1 MQLSLTLLEILILMA
16 GAIGLGITIHFF
28 IVSKRS
34 LKSFSQDPEL
44 FNRTLEEWKLR
55 YFNDIEKKDAEIGRL
70 RGENE
75 NLKGQAEQLAGENDD
90 LRYRMEK
97 TSAQPTAP
105 AGTPGPGF
113 LAELSAM
120 QKGLLEQNKRI
131 SQLLEQISEVKEN
144 EASGGDLKQ
153 MNEELVMEVEELRT
167 RLAAREKELEDTR
180 NHSRVS
186 NEMSSML
193 DSAYREFNVLQEK
206 IVKLETQLSSSQ
218 RITME
223 YEDLREGFFKASK
236 DLEEQRNRLTE
247 VMNENRQLQLELSVT
262 NEKLREA
269 NFQRQQLQKRVSYL
283 EELNQDLQSVA
294 EANRRLESQLKRIG
308 ELESLLNVM
317 AEERDQLARRQENA
331 PL

>member
-28 IVSKRS
+28 IVSKRN

-55 YFNDIEKKDAEIGRL
+55 YFNDIEKKDAEIARL
-70 RGENE
+70 RGESE

-97 TSAQPTAP
+97 TAAQPAAP
-105 AGTPGPGF
+105 TGTPGPGF

>member
-1 MQLSLTLLEILILMA
+1 
-16 GAIGLGITIHFF
+16 
-28 IVSKRS
+28 
-34 LKSFSQDPEL
+34 
-44 FNRTLEEWKLR
+44 
-55 YFNDIEKKDAEIGRL
+55 
-70 RGENE
+70 
-75 NLKGQAEQLAGENDD
+75 
-90 LRYRMEK
+90 
-97 TSAQPTAP
+97 
-105 AGTPGPGF
+105 
-113 LAELSAM
+113 M